1 MSFPEKPGLKFF
13 YEIIGC
19 HWSWSDPKYG
29 CFRSLTC
36 RRRCGWWR
44 CARRTTATGAW
55 ARAAGRAADTCRGS
69 AGELWLVDSGH
80 VTTVLTAHWCRTHNA
95 AFTILHFLADS
106 NFSRAGGMVRSCIGA
121 ICNQPKF
128 GIFDKFYLYPKFLG
142 ICLKVAHQVWRNW
155 LDFQHLI
162 VPFWCWDISTQ
173 CTMLN

>member
-29 CFRSLTC
+29 CFRSLTS

-69 AGELWLVDSGH
+69 AGVWLVDSGH
-80 VTTVLTAHWCRTHNA
+80 VTSVVTSYWCRTHNA

-106 NFSRAGGMVRSCIGA
+106 NFSRAGGMVRSCVVVLVQFVINRNLGFLISFICIQSSLGFASKLPTKSGEIG
-121 ICNQPKF
+121 
-128 GIFDKFYLYPKFLG
+128 
-142 ICLKVAHQVWRNW
+142 
-155 LDFQHLI
+155 
-162 VPFWCWDISTQ
+162 
-173 CTMLN
+173 